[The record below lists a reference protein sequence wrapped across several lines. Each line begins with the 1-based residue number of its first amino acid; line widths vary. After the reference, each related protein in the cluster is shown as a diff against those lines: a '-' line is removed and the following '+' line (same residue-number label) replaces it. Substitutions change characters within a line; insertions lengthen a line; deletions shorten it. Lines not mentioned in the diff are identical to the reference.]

1 MTNITL
7 AEDVLKNR
15 KIKIGVLLL
24 LDFSLIIFSYFLS
37 YIFRFYLEDMS
48 FLEVMTYFKGN
59 FSKII
64 LAAAIYIIALAIC
77 KQYNSIWSLAGV
89 SELSKGI
96 IAITTAYLINIIAS
110 LVLTNRIPMMVTTL
124 SAIFIMAFCNVLR
137 LGCRILRRA
146 VIFGTAIKNKDFKK
160 VLVIGAGTAGALVVR
175 ELDRRL
181 ELEKKVV
188 GLIDDDKQKLGT
200 YIDGVRVLG
209 NRHDIKKIVK
219 EKDVEEIIIAI
230 ANLEKKILKEL
241 INEYKDLKVKVKI
254 MPGLNEIIDGKFSV
268 ESIRDVDVNDLLG
281 RETVKLDYSGIA
293 DYLQEKIVLVTGG
306 GGSIGSELCRQIVRF
321 NPKQLII
328 FDIYENNAY
337 EIQMELKRNYPELNL
352 VTLIGSVRD
361 KVRLEHVFNK
371 YRPNVVFHAA
381 AHKHVPLMEDSPCEA
396 IKNNV
401 MGTLNVAEVA
411 SKYKVERFVLIS
423 TDKAVNPTN
432 VMGASKRLC
441 EMIIQAIN
449 KESNTDFV
457 AVRFGNV
464 LGSNGSVVP
473 LFKKQIAKGGPVTL
487 THKEITRFFMTIPE
501 AAQLVLQ
508 AGVYAKGGEIFVL
521 DMGEPV
527 KIYDL
532 AENLIKLSGFEP
544 NKDIKIEV
552 TGLRPGEKLYEE
564 LLMDEEGLKNTAH
577 EKIFIGKPGTFDLT
591 KLKQSISKLMNIS
604 TDDDMGQLRNT
615 LKHIVPTYKESAEN
629 KEVLNDISKKEIAVT
644 TVLRE

>member
-37 YIFRFYLEDMS
+37 YIFRFYLENMS

-124 SAIFIMAFCNVLR
+124 SAIFIMAFCNGLR
-137 LGCRILRRA
+137 LGWRILRRA

-241 INEYKDLKVKVKI
+241 INECKDLKVKVKI

-281 RETVKLDYSGIA
+281 REAVKLDYSGIA

-361 KVRLEHVFNK
+361 KARLEHVFNK

-401 MGTLNVAEVA
+401 AGTLNVAEVS

-487 THKEITRFFMTIPE
+487 THKKITRFFMTIPE

-532 AENLIKLSGFEP
+532 AENLIKLSGL
-544 NKDIKIEV
+544 NLIKI
-552 TGLRPGEKLYEE
+552 
-564 LLMDEEGLKNTAH
+564 
-577 EKIFIGKPGTFDLT
+577 
-591 KLKQSISKLMNIS
+591 
-604 TDDDMGQLRNT
+604 
-615 LKHIVPTYKESAEN
+615 
-629 KEVLNDISKKEIAVT
+629 
-644 TVLRE
+644 

>member
-1 MTNITL
+1 
-7 AEDVLKNR
+7 
-15 KIKIGVLLL
+15 
-24 LDFSLIIFSYFLS
+24 
-37 YIFRFYLEDMS
+37 
-48 FLEVMTYFKGN
+48 
-59 FSKII
+59 
-64 LAAAIYIIALAIC
+64 
-77 KQYNSIWSLAGV
+77 
-89 SELSKGI
+89 
-96 IAITTAYLINIIAS
+96 
-110 LVLTNRIPMMVTTL
+110 
-124 SAIFIMAFCNVLR
+124 
-137 LGCRILRRA
+137 
-146 VIFGTAIKNKDFKK
+146 
-160 VLVIGAGTAGALVVR
+160 
-175 ELDRRL
+175 
-181 ELEKKVV
+181 
-188 GLIDDDKQKLGT
+188 
-200 YIDGVRVLG
+200 
-209 NRHDIKKIVK
+209 
-219 EKDVEEIIIAI
+219 
-230 ANLEKKILKEL
+230 
-241 INEYKDLKVKVKI
+241 

-281 RETVKLDYSGIA
+281 REAVKLDHSGIA

-487 THKEITRFFMTIPE
+487 THKE
-501 AAQLVLQ
+501 
-508 AGVYAKGGEIFVL
+508 Y
-521 DMGEPV
+521 
-527 KIYDL
+527 Y
-532 AENLIKLSGFEP
+532 
-544 NKDIKIEV
+544 
-552 TGLRPGEKLYEE
+552 
-564 LLMDEEGLKNTAH
+564 
-577 EKIFIGKPGTFDLT
+577 KIFYDYSRSSTACTSSRGLC
-591 KLKQSISKLMNIS
+591 QRWRNIC
-604 TDDDMGQLRNT
+604 
-615 LKHIVPTYKESAEN
+615 P
-629 KEVLNDISKKEIAVT
+629 
-644 TVLRE
+644 

>member
-124 SAIFIMAFCNVLR
+124 SAIFIMAFCNGLR
-137 LGCRILRRA
+137 LGWRILRRA

-241 INEYKDLKVKVKI
+241 INECKDLKVKVKI

-321 NPKQLII
+321 NAKQRII
-328 FDIYENNAY
+328 CDIYE
-337 EIQMELKRNYPELNL
+337 K
-352 VTLIGSVRD
+352 
-361 KVRLEHVFNK
+361 
-371 YRPNVVFHAA
+371 NV
-381 AHKHVPLMEDSPCEA
+381 
-396 IKNNV
+396 
-401 MGTLNVAEVA
+401 
-411 SKYKVERFVLIS
+411 
-423 TDKAVNPTN
+423 
-432 VMGASKRLC
+432 
-441 EMIIQAIN
+441 
-449 KESNTDFV
+449 
-457 AVRFGNV
+457 
-464 LGSNGSVVP
+464 
-473 LFKKQIAKGGPVTL
+473 
-487 THKEITRFFMTIPE
+487 
-501 AAQLVLQ
+501 
-508 AGVYAKGGEIFVL
+508 
-521 DMGEPV
+521 
-527 KIYDL
+527 
-532 AENLIKLSGFEP
+532 
-544 NKDIKIEV
+544 
-552 TGLRPGEKLYEE
+552 
-564 LLMDEEGLKNTAH
+564 
-577 EKIFIGKPGTFDLT
+577 
-591 KLKQSISKLMNIS
+591 
-604 TDDDMGQLRNT
+604 
-615 LKHIVPTYKESAEN
+615 
-629 KEVLNDISKKEIAVT
+629 
-644 TVLRE
+644 